1 MGLTTLPHKK
11 LPVRKPEMWPRKSL
25 MEEVHYGGKGLRWA
39 VVPMK
44 KINIEREK
52 FLLNQDIEVLIGKI
66 FSPFVSFV
74 LS

>member
-1 MGLTTLPHKK
+1 
-11 LPVRKPEMWPRKSL
+11 